1 MVPVLVGVVIDLSSV
16 VVVVGILI
24 VVVVVVV
31 VIVVGPGVTGI
42 P

>member
-24 VVVVVVV
+24 VVVVVV
-31 VIVVGPGVTGI
+31 IVVGPGVTGI